1 MTSRVRLLI
10 VVGLALTGCSRQQ
23 APPPAAAVK
32 PAPAHGTAPAATDA
46 GGTVVG
52 PVLETMDAS
61 SYTYVRVKGDGGEI
75 WAAAPQ
81 FSVKVGDRVRVPL
94 EMPMTNFHSSALGRD
109 FPLIYF
115 VSSIAPADAAAPSG
129 AAATPP
135 GGDLHGSIRSPASA
149 VTTPMPAPPGGMTI
163 ASLWAGRKALA
174 GKAVTIHGVVV
185 KYNPGILGRNWIHLQ
200 DGTGKAADGSNDVT
214 VTSSDDVPV
223 KLGDVLVVSGTAV
236 VDKNIGD
243 GYQYPV
249 LVENAR
255 ISSTKKSAGS

>member
-1 MTSRVRLLI
+1 MN
-10 VVGLALTGCSRQQ
+10 
-23 APPPAAAVK
+23 
-32 PAPAHGTAPAATDA
+32 
-46 GGTVVG
+46 
-52 PVLETMDAS
+52 AS
-61 SYTYVRVKGDGGEI
+61 SYTYVRVQGDAGEI

-81 FSVKVGDRVRVPL
+81 FAVKAGDRVRVPL

-115 VSSIAPADAAAPSG
+115 VSSITPANGTSVSDAPATAP
-129 AAATPP
+129 A
-135 GGDLHGSIRSPASA
+135 GDIHGSIRSQASA
-149 VTTPMPAPPGGMTI
+149 VTTPMPAPPGGITI
-163 ASLWAGRKALA
+163 ASLWGSRKTLA
-174 GKAVTIHGVVV
+174 GKPVTIHGVVV

-214 VTSSDDVPV
+214 VTSSEDVPLKV
-223 KLGDVLVVSGTAV
+223 GDTLVVTGTAV

-255 ISSTKKSAGS
+255 IVSTKKTEGS